1 MIGKILNRGL
11 LIMSLGLV
19 MCCTRQPAPNY
30 PEPSVGVMSESV
42 DWNSAVLTAV
52 LNNPEGI
59 VECGFWLSA
68 PGSDPVKVPVS
79 IVQGSISYEWSGLK
93 ASTEYAWWV
102 YYTNGKD
109 EVEVPG
115 RSFTTDRQPY
125 DSNLWH
131 FLLKAYD
138 TDGDHMLSSPETASV
153 TEIELF
159 DIPLESL
166 SGLELLENLES
177 LSLARN
183 GLETIDLSPLKKLV
197 FFSARQEP
205 LVRTII
211 MNNLRLYST
220 YLDLDSPYVKSLD
233 YTRCPDIGMVS
244 WVGNSLES
252 IDFSLS
258 ARMYFLSVSGSS
270 LKEVDLSA
278 SSIFER
284 IVSRNNPSLNAIWL
298 RKGTSLTEIEV
309 EPHTQILYK

>member
-1 MIGKILNRGL
+1 MSRWSFFLLMI
-11 LIMSLGLV
+11 MAAGLV
-19 MCCTRQPAPNY
+19 MCCTSPPAPNY
-30 PEPSVGVMSESV
+30 PEPAVEGLSESV
-42 DWNSAVLTAV
+42 GWNSAVLTAV
-52 LNNPEGI
+52 FSNPEGI
-59 VECGFWLSA
+59 VECGFWLSES
-68 PGSDPVKVPVS
+68 GSDPVKVPARLHE
-79 IVQGSISYEWSGLK
+79 GSISYEWRGLE
-93 ASTEYAWWV
+93 ASTKYVWWV

-109 EVEVPG
+109 EVEVRS
-115 RSFTTDRQPY
+115 RSFTTERQPY
-125 DSNLWH
+125 DSNLWR
-131 FLLKAYD
+131 FLLEAYD
-138 TDGDHMLSSPETASV
+138 ADGDHMLSPQETASV

-166 SGLELLENLES
+166 SGLEFLENLES

-220 YLDLDSPYVKSLD
+220 YLDLDSPYIKSLD

-244 WVGNSLES
+244 WVGSSLES

>member
-1 MIGKILNRGL
+1 MSRWSFFLLMI
-11 LIMSLGLV
+11 MAAGLV
-19 MCCTRQPAPNY
+19 MCCTSPPTPNY
-30 PEPSVGVMSESV
+30 PEPAVEGLSESMG
-42 DWNSAVLTAV
+42 WNSAVLTAV
-52 LNNPEGI
+52 FSNPEGI
-59 VECGFWLSA
+59 VECGFWLSES
-68 PGSDPVKVPVS
+68 GSDPVKVPARLHE
-79 IVQGSISYEWSGLK
+79 GSISYEWRGLE
-93 ASTEYAWWV
+93 ASTKYVWWV

-109 EVEVPG
+109 EVEVRS
-115 RSFTTDRQPY
+115 RSFTTERQPY
-125 DSNLWH
+125 DSNLWR
-131 FLLKAYD
+131 FLLEAYD
-138 TDGDHMLSSPETASV
+138 ADGDHMLSPQETASV
-153 TEIELF
+153 TEMELF

-220 YLDLDSPYVKSLD
+220 YLDLDSPYIKSLD

-298 RKGTSLTEIEV
+298 RKGTSLTECEV
-309 EPHTQILYK
+309 DPHTQILYK